1 MNGCRWIMIPIALTL
16 AAPIAAAP
24 AAAAAASPRVAAANP
39 AEEAVAN
46 TVRLG
51 HYAQAESLATA
62 LVRARE
68 RAPGADSLPLATA
81 LELQADARRRAG
93 HAAPPAT
100 LADAEKALAIRE
112 RHQGADHVDVSRSL
126 LPLANVARARGQ
138 LERERVVSERA
149 LALREKAYGPD
160 ALQVAEAVL
169 AVANARYDAGDYG
182 AAKKLVERALHI
194 RESKLGAES
203 LEAAEALNFL
213 GSIAYLQHDYPAERD
228 YYERALLIRRK
239 LLPPDHPDL
248 AVSLNSMGTYFQ
260 SIGDFAAS
268 RSWREQGLAMMEKSL
283 GPDHPALALGL
294 MNHSMTVQRLGDFAA
309 ARQFAQRALE
319 IRERIAGP
327 DHEDTGIALARLA
340 EVERAADNL
349 EAALPLLQRSLV
361 IRERS
366 LGADHPSMA
375 YPLHDIGLLYYQMG
389 DYERAA
395 PYYQRSAMLFERS
408 HGPADPVLAQINGD
422 LGVVLASQGRVDEA
436 IAIGLEIEQVTREH
450 LRLMAERLSERD
462 ALQYEAAM
470 NSTRELTLSLAAAG
484 RLEDDRQR
492 RQAWELLIRGRSPVL
507 EEMIHRRRAVWTSG
521 DSTLAR
527 LDSSLT
533 AARERLGRAMVVGS
547 AKDSAGHAAALSA
560 ARESC
565 EDAERALSK
574 RSVEFV
580 RDRQREEVR
589 LGEIVAAL
597 PRGAALV
604 GFARLPY
611 FANFERSPGDTAR
624 RRPGKRIDSYM
635 AFVTGGADSEV
646 RIVRIGGAERVDRL
660 VAQWFDEAAHGA
672 LASGRSA
679 AVAEAAYRAA
689 GDSLRRAIWDPVFA
703 QLGGA
708 DQVYL
713 VPDGT
718 LHRVNFAA
726 LPLAANAGKAARG
739 APAGGARGSGSAG
752 APTSGGYLIEHGPL
766 VHTFT
771 SERDAIPFERPAAS
785 GMLAVGGPDYDLGPL
800 PLASAPS
807 VGSSK
812 AAIASKS
819 PGAAASSATFR
830 GAPPACAEFEKIR
843 FEALPHTVDEVHEV
857 AQIYDRSPRGARDE
871 VTLTGPAA
879 TEAAVK
885 RLSSGRRILHL
896 ATHGF
901 FVGEGCATSA
911 PAQDR
916 APATR
921 GVGIAPAAAP
931 APAARA
937 LAPSMR
943 LSGLALAGANRRSEA
958 SPSEEDGV
966 LTAEEIMALDLRGTE
981 WAVLSACQT
990 GAGDV
995 ATGEGVLGLC
1005 RAFRIAGARTVITSA
1020 YAVEDESARLW
1031 MASLYRHRIAGREST
1046 AQAVRSAS
1054 LDLLRAR
1061 RAKGESTHPF
1071 HWAAF
1076 QAIGDW
1082 R

>member
-1 MNGCRWIMIPIALTL
+1 MKRCGWILIPIMLTL
-16 AAPIAAAP
+16 AAPAV
-24 AAAAAASPRVAAANP
+24 AAAASPLDAAVNP

-46 TVRLG
+46 AVRLG
-51 HYAQAESLATA
+51 HYAQAESLATT

-68 RAPGADSLPLATA
+68 RAPGADSLPLAAA
-81 LELQADARRRAG
+81 LELLTDARRRAG

-100 LADAEKALAIRE
+100 LADAERALAIRE
-112 RHQGADHVDVSRSL
+112 RRQGTEHVDVSRSL
-126 LPLANVARARGQ
+126 IPLANVVRARGE

-149 LALREKAYGPD
+149 LSLREKAYGPD
-160 ALQVAEAVL
+160 ALQVAEALL

-182 AAKKLVERALHI
+182 AAKKLVEKALHI

-213 GSIAYLQHDYPAERD
+213 GSIAYLQHDFPAERD
-228 YYERALLIRRK
+228 YYERALAIRRK

-260 SIGDFAAS
+260 SIGDYAAA
-268 RSWREQGLAMMEKSL
+268 RSWREQGLAIMEKSL
-283 GPDHPALALGL
+283 GPDHPTLALGL
-294 MNHSMTVQRLGDFAA
+294 MNHSMAVQRLGDYAE
-309 ARQFAQRALE
+309 ARRFAQRALA
-319 IRERIAGP
+319 IRERVAGP
-327 DHEDTGIALARLA
+327 DHEDTGIALSRLA
-340 EVERAADNL
+340 EVERAAGNL

-361 IRERS
+361 IREKS
-366 LGADHPSMA
+366 LGPDHPSMA
-375 YPLHDIGLLYYQMG
+375 YPLHDLGLLFYQMG
-389 DYERAA
+389 DYAQA
-395 PYYQRSAMLFERS
+395 LSYYEASARVFARSR
-408 HGPADPVLAQINGD
+408 GPADPVLAQIRGD
-422 LGVVLASQGRVDEA
+422 LGVVLACQGRADESM
-436 IAIGLEIEQVTREH
+436 AIGLEIERVTREH

-462 ALQYEAAM
+462 ALQYVAAM

-484 RLEDDRQR
+484 RLKDDRQR

-560 ARESC
+560 ARASC

-589 LGEIVAAL
+589 LSEIVSAL

-611 FANFERSPGDTAR
+611 FPNFEWSPAETAR

-635 AFVTGGADSEV
+635 AFVTGGADSAI
-646 RIVRIGGAERVDRL
+646 RIVRVGSAERVDRL
-660 VAQWFDEAAHGA
+660 VARWFDEAAHGA

-689 GDSLRRAIWDPVFA
+689 GDSLRRAIWDPIFA

-708 DQVYL
+708 EQVYL

-726 LPLAANAGKAARG
+726 LPVAATAGKAARG
-739 APAGGARGSGSAG
+739 APAGAARGSASG
-752 APTSGGYLIEHGPL
+752 SGGYLIEHGPL
-766 VHTFT
+766 VHVFT

-800 PLASAPS
+800 PVASAPP
-807 VGSSK
+807 VGTVK
-812 AAIASKS
+812 ATTIASNS
-819 PGAAASSATFR
+819 TSLGGVNSNAATFR
-830 GAPPACAEFEKIR
+830 GAPPSCAEFEKIR
-843 FEALPHTVDEVHEV
+843 FEPLPLTVEEVHEV
-857 AQIYDRSPRGARDE
+857 AQIYSRTPRVAPDE
-871 VTLTGPAA
+871 ITLTGPAA

-901 FVGEGCATSA
+901 FVGEGCVASA
-911 PAQDR
+911 PAPDR

-921 GVGIAPAAAP
+921 GVGIAPAPTPAP
-931 APAARA
+931 APRT

-958 SPSEEDGV
+958 GPSDEDGV

-1061 RAKGESTHPF
+1061 RARGESTHPF